1 MRRRLA
7 KKILGTRDRFYA
19 RKFGSDTLPTV
30 EYTLFDRRYM
40 NVPPAMQKD
49 QKVRKAVRRMEK
61 YFANDPFYK

>member
-30 EYTLFDRRYM
+30 EYTLFDKRYM
-40 NVPPAMQKD
+40 DVPPAMQKD
-49 QKVRKAVRRMEK
+49 RKVRKAVRRMEK
-61 YFANDPFYK
+61 YFAHDPYNK